1 MFHTLFL
8 YIHIVSA
15 VGSIGPLF
23 SLIPI
28 TKKMELADEEHLAG
42 LIQSFQSAITV
53 VKHAGHV
60 LVFSGIVLIIIS
72 GWTWTTPWIMLT
84 IAIMIGSIVFL
95 ARAFKPTLKTYG
107 THKFH
112 KELFIKKLKKATWQ
126 YILILLVMLW
136 LMVAKPVLWQ

>member
-1 MFHTLFL
+1 VFYTLFL

-28 TKKMELADEEHLAG
+28 IKKMESTDESQLSG
-42 LIQSFQSAITV
+42 LVQSFQSAITV
-53 VKHAGHV
+53 VKHAGHI
-60 LVFSGIVLIIIS
+60 LVFSGILLIIFS
-72 GWTWTTPWIMLT
+72 GWMWTTSWVVLT

-107 THKFH
+107 TQDFQ
-112 KELFIKKLKKATWQ
+112 KEIFVKKLGKATWQ
-126 YILILLVMLW
+126 YIFILLVMLW
-136 LMVAKPVLWQ
+136 LMVAKPVLW

>member
-1 MFHTLFL
+1 
-8 YIHIVSA
+8 
-15 VGSIGPLF
+15 
-23 SLIPI
+23 
-28 TKKMELADEEHLAG
+28 MELADSERLDG
-42 LIQSFQSAITV
+42 LVQSFQTSITV

-72 GWTWTTPWIMLT
+72 GWTWTTPWILLT

-112 KELFIKKLKKATWQ
+112 KERFIKKLRKATWQ

-136 LMVAKPVLWQ
+136 LMVAKPTLWLA

>member
-1 MFHTLFL
+1 MFYTLFL

-28 TKKMELADEEHLAG
+28 IKKMESTDESQLSG
-42 LIQSFQSAITV
+42 LVQSFQSAIIV
-53 VKHAGHV
+53 VKHAGHI
-60 LVFSGIVLIIIS
+60 LVFSGILLIIFS
-72 GWTWTTPWIMLT
+72 GWMWTTSWVVLT

-107 THKFH
+107 TQDFQ
-112 KELFIKKLKKATWQ
+112 KEIFVKKLGKATWQ

-136 LMVAKPVLWQ
+136 LMVAKPVLW